1 MHSNWLKAVFLQLD
15 GNMASF
21 NIIITSEL
29 HIYISSGHQ
38 LKPNI
43 ANICKEGN
51 VPFSIRTHP
60 PLWMSLFLQGNI

>member
-29 HIYISSGHQ
+29 HIYIYIFWSSTEA
-38 LKPNI
+38 KY
-43 ANICKEGN
+43 CKYMHGGEC
-51 VPFSIRTHP
+51 SI
-60 PLWMSLFLQGNI
+60 